1 MLIVPLVEP
10 AADVA
15 REGLPFWIFWL
26 LLSVILLL
34 VFLIFLRDKDLRRR
48 LSSFLSGAKRKML
61 RLRLQAKIRKEKEKK
76 IELLKDLG
84 KKAWSEDIQVEG
96 SAEVC
101 SKLKE
106 VEEEKTADQLKWHEF
121 YSAIEALGKEKESL
135 RNSHLES
142 VQKEQSLKKSLEE
155 KLASIEAR
163 EKEAEKSGSRTAREA
178 GGAEAGSGAPGA
190 FDAASGSREEAGRLM
205 TEREVLRSEAAS
217 LDRKL
222 RNLDN
227 AFRERSQ
234 VLEKEI
240 REKEKLRD
248 KTQKRILDLKKTA
261 EPLYESL
268 GRIFDEKRLPHEY
281 LTLDYF
287 QIDTSNRAI
296 LDLQEKIEKLQ

>member
-1 MLIVPLVEP
+1 MLIVPVVEP

-101 SKLKE
+101 STLKE

-135 RNSHLES
+135 RNGHLES
-142 VQKEQSLKKSLEE
+142 VRKEQALKKSLEE

-163 EKEAEKSGSRTAREA
+163 EKEAEKSDLRTAREA
-178 GGAEAGSGAPGA
+178 GVTEGDSGTPGV
-190 FDAASGSREEAGRLM
+190 FDATPGLREEAGRLM
-205 TEREVLRSEAAS
+205 TEREVLRSEMAS

-227 AFRERSQ
+227 AFRERNQ

-268 GRIFDEKRLPHEY
+268 GKIFDEKRLPHEY

-296 LDLQEKIEKLQ
+296 LDLQDKIEKLQ